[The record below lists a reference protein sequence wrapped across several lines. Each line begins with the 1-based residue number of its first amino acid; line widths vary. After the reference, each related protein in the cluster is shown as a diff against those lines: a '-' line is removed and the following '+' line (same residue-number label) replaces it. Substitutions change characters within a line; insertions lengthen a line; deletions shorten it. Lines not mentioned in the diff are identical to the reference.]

1 VQRTSWLSQ
10 FSQQPP
16 ITEGGFLVK
25 VEGTLE
31 ELKALFIESAK
42 QEARTTAKRAGKKA
56 VKKAVKT
63 VKRAPSAYNK
73 YMKKELARL
82 KKAHPRMNHQ
92 SRFKKAAKSWKG
104 AKKKK
109 GRKK

>member
-1 VQRTSWLSQ
+1 M
-10 FSQQPP
+10 
-16 ITEGGFLVK
+16 K
-25 VEGTLE
+25 VEGTLD
-31 ELKALFIESAK
+31 ELKALFVESAK
-42 QEARTTAKRAGKKA
+42 QEARSTAKRAGKKA

-73 YMKKELARL
+73 YMKKELAKL
-82 KKAHPRMNHQ
+82 KKAHPRMTHQ
-92 SRFKKAAKSWKG
+92 ARFKKAAKSWKG

>member
-1 VQRTSWLSQ
+1 VFT
-10 FSQQPP
+10 
-16 ITEGGFLVK
+16 LVK

-42 QEARTTAKRAGKKA
+42 QEARSTAKKAGKKA

-63 VKRAPSAYNK
+63 VSRAPSAYNK

-82 KKAHPRMNHQ
+82 KKAHPRMTHQ
-92 SRFKKAAKSWKG
+92 ARFKKAAKSWKG
-104 AKKKK
+104 SKKKK
-109 GRKK
+109 GGKK